1 LLDENIQQSNT
12 PKLDAPVTALEDEDS
27 LLDIAFVTT
36 RRSFCGQ
43 RSRDDEYEDDCE
55 TVNCETVSCEPRTVN
70 SIDRVDQIWSALA
83 LVTDPEIDESVVS
96 LDFVS
101 EVKVDEHSRVE
112 IEFRLPTYWCAP
124 NFAFLMASDMR
135 DAVSDLDWVASVTVR
150 LVDHF
155 SAELINRGV
164 ARNQDF
170 RDAFPGETD
179 DDLSALRQKFLG
191 QAYERRQELL
201 LKHLFAQGCDPRLT
215 MSLRLSD
222 LVSLALD
229 QAGASL
235 RTLYLF
241 VWRKIHPRTA
251 DDALAFTTLQGE
263 PVDPDGLK
271 DHLRKIAGSRR
282 NAAFNGFICRSLL
295 AERLREAQIGPHS
308 TDQAR
313 YGAPI
318 GGEPHSALPDRR

>member
-1 LLDENIQQSNT
+1 MSPFNR
-12 PKLDAPVTALEDEDS
+12 LE
-27 LLDIAFVTT
+27 
-36 RRSFCGQ
+36 
-43 RSRDDEYEDDCE
+43 
-55 TVNCETVSCEPRTVN
+55 
-70 SIDRVDQIWSALA
+70 QIWSALES
-83 LVTDPEIDESVVS
+83 VTDPEIDESVVS
-96 LDFVS
+96 LEFVS
-101 EVKVDEHSRVE
+101 EVKIDENNRVQ

-135 DAVSDLDWVASVTVR
+135 DAVSELHWVRDVTVR

-201 LKHLFAQGCDPRLT
+201 LKHLFELGYDPTWVLC
-215 MSLRLSD
+215 LRLSD
-222 LVSLALD
+222 LLSLALD
-229 QAGASL
+229 HQSTAL

-241 VWRKIHPRTA
+241 VWRKIHP
-251 DDALAFTTLQGE
+251 DAGEEAIAFTTSEGA
-263 PVDPDGLK
+263 PVDPSDLK
-271 DHLRKIAGSRR
+271 GYLRKIAGARR

-295 AERLREAQIGPHS
+295 AERGGDVERASL
-308 TDQAR
+308 AR
-313 YGAPI
+313 PT
-318 GGEPHSALPDRR
+318 GGGSEK